1 MIWRLLIGGLW
12 KPIAALVALLG
23 VWVAGKRSATQA
35 AKIDTLEQED
45 AAHARINEAD
55 LGIGASD
62 ADNQRWL
69 REFAD
74 KHGNR

>member
-35 AKIDTLEQED
+35 AVSAGVPSGL
-45 AAHARINEAD
+45 
-55 LGIGASD
+55 
-62 ADNQRWL
+62 
-69 REFAD
+69 
-74 KHGNR
+74 